1 MIIAREH
8 RGGLTESMATVKTF
22 NTKEEMVN
30 YFTKMWSKWYGRKV
44 KITIDEQVTRDD
56 RIGWNTQYILCDG
69 YAVGMCDLNY
79 KKNEDQG
86 LTKSTPRGI
95 IKIEKR

>member
-8 RGGLTESMATVKTF
+8 RGGLAESMATAKTF

-44 KITIDEQVTRDD
+44 KITIGEQVMRDH

-69 YAVGMCDLNY
+69 CAVGMCDLNY
-79 KKNEDQG
+79 TAK
-86 LTKSTPRGI
+86 
-95 IKIEKR
+95 